1 MPGFFLDI
9 ANPELLRILNINYDI
24 FRSFYYYSFLL
35 TMSTYMKIQSTAQS
49 PNAFSTELSEI
60 KTFILTYDVLNLATI
75 FFSSIYISSSLNFS
89 ATTVQFFIFIGFLKS
104 FGIFFVAYLQKYD
117 ATSSDISTVIS
128 IQTLVGT
135 ITCQ

>member
-1 MPGFFLDI
+1 
-9 ANPELLRILNINYDI
+9 
-24 FRSFYYYSFLL
+24 
-35 TMSTYMKIQSTAQS
+35 MKIQSTAQS
-49 PNAFSTELSEI
+49 QNAFSTELSEI
-60 KTFILTYDVLNLATI
+60 KTSILTSGNH

>member
-1 MPGFFLDI
+1 MPVFFLDI

-75 FFSSIYISSSLNFS
+75 F
-89 ATTVQFFIFIGFLKS
+89 
-104 FGIFFVAYLQKYD
+104 
-117 ATSSDISTVIS
+117 
-128 IQTLVGT
+128 LVVYT
-135 ITCQ
+135 FHLL

>member
-1 MPGFFLDI
+1 
-9 ANPELLRILNINYDI
+9 
-24 FRSFYYYSFLL
+24 
-35 TMSTYMKIQSTAQS
+35 MKIQSTAQS
-49 PNAFSTELSEI
+49 QNAFSTELSEI
-60 KTFILTYDVLNLATI
+60 KTSILTYDVLNLATI

>member
-1 MPGFFLDI
+1 MSGFFLDI
-9 ANPELLRILNINYDI
+9 ANPELLRIPNINYDI

-49 PNAFSTELSEI
+49 QNAFSTELSEI
-60 KTFILTYDVLNLATI
+60 KTSILTSGNH